1 MVRAITAHTARTA
14 FLAVILLLSPVVS
27 ATNFDVSHLAA
38 ELNRVSS
45 ALATELRNTR
55 GYNSVRF
62 SANQLSR
69 EAADLVQVISRN
81 RSLSSQRRAFQ
92 EVARRYRELEEAFL
106 RVSRDHDR
114 YVYNQVGVISNLF
127 SSLNSEF
134 YYTNYVE
141 PAPQRYYYVP
151 PVVIRQQP
159 LGGVGSRGYGR
170 GGSISA
176 GGNRQEPAR
185 KNRFDYPPTSVGIPN
200 NFSHRSSVLERQQ
213 RNNAQLGRDGGF
225 AVPRYRGQ

>member
-1 MVRAITAHTARTA
+1 MVNATTANTARTA
-14 FLAVILLLSPVVS
+14 FFAAILLLLPPVAS

-45 ALATELRNTR
+45 ELAQELRNTR

-62 SANQLSR
+62 TANQLSR
-69 EAADLVQVISRN
+69 EAADLVRAISRS
-81 RSLSSQRRAFQ
+81 RSLSAQRRAFQ

-106 RVSRDHDR
+106 RVTRDHDR

-141 PAPQRYYYVP
+141 PEPQRYYYVP
-151 PVVIRQQP
+151 PVIIRQQP
-159 LGGVGSRGYGR
+159 LGGYGR
-170 GGSISA
+170 RGIGQGDS
-176 GGNRQEPAR
+176 RQEPAR
-185 KNRFDYPPTSVGIPN
+185 KNRFDYPPISVGIPN

-213 RNNAQLGRDGGF
+213 RNNAQLGRGGGF
-225 AVPRYRGQ
+225 GVPRYRGP